1 MLAEALRP
9 HGGIVM
15 WRAFVYSPADADRA
29 KQAYLEFQPLDGS
42 FADNVILQIK
52 NGPVDFQ
59 PREPYSPLFGAMP
72 ATPQMA
78 ELQIT
83 QEYLG
88 HSNHVAY
95 LAPMWQ
101 EFFSYVDPASLV
113 AVAGVANVGD
123 SECLTGNPVADAN
136 WYAFGRMA
144 WNPRLSPA
152 QIADEW
158 TARSLYAD
166 AASVPDSVRA
176 AVRDMLL
183 ASREAVVDY
192 MMPLGLHHLFAFG
205 HHYGPEPWCDVPG
218 ARPDW
223 LPRYYHRADRV
234 GIGFDRT
241 SGGSNAVAQYPD
253 SLYALFNNID
263 SCPEEFLLWFH
274 HAPWTHRMRSGRTL
288 WDELCYAYDRGV
300 RTVDGFI
307 PVWEAARPYLKPG
320 VYEAMAPRLRTQA
333 ADARWWR
340 DACLLYF
347 AQFSRM
353 PLPAGIEAPSRT
365 LEEYMKVQLPIS
377 NFECPSDSLL
387 NLYR

>member
-1 MLAEALRP
+1 M
-9 HGGIVM
+9 
-15 WRAFVYSPADADRA
+15 
-29 KQAYLEFQPLDGS
+29 
-42 FADNVILQIK
+42 
-52 NGPVDFQ
+52 
-59 PREPYSPLFGAMP
+59 
-72 ATPQMA
+72 
-78 ELQIT
+78 
-83 QEYLG
+83 
-88 HSNHVAY
+88 
-95 LAPMWQ
+95 
-101 EFFSYVDPASLV
+101 
-113 AVAGVANVGD
+113 
-123 SECLTGNPVADAN
+123 
-136 WYAFGRMA
+136 
-144 WNPRLSPA
+144 
-152 QIADEW
+152 
-158 TARSLYAD
+158 
-166 AASVPDSVRA
+166 
-176 AVRDMLL
+176 
-183 ASREAVVDY
+183 
-192 MMPLGLHHLFAFG
+192 
-205 HHYGPEPWCDVPG
+205 
-218 ARPDW
+218 
-223 LPRYYHRADRV
+223 
-234 GIGFDRT
+234 
-241 SGGSNAVAQYPD
+241 AQYPD